1 MIEMEIRQIK
11 EVTESDTVKVPT
23 LNVKRNGIGQ
33 MSANRI
39 MAGAAGTLV
48 VTTVENVVATLT
60 LPAGVWTKIPEL
72 KFINAGTTATG
83 LVLGVEM

>member
-11 EVTESDTVKVPT
+11 EVTKSDTAKIT
-23 LNVKRNGIGQ
+23 GLNVKRNSIGLV
-33 MSANRI
+33 SANRI

-48 VTTVENVVATLT
+48 VTTLENVVATMY